1 MLIGGLIFASSFPM
15 IATSCGVKKKDVETS
30 NSKNQDSKPNPE
42 SNMQKIKIQRN
53 KLTI

>member
-42 SNMQKIKIQRN
+42 SNAENQDSRN